1 MSIKQMTRCAIMAA
15 LICVLSPISVPLS
28 SLVPISLATLTVML
42 AGVLLGSKE
51 GTISVIIYLLL
62 GMVGL
67 PVFAGYSSGPT
78 VLFGVTGGFLFG
90 YIPLA
95 FISGLAIEK
104 KDDYKSMILGML
116 IGNLVLYVIG
126 TIWFMIYLKASLG
139 KALGAC
145 VIPFIPGDI
154 IKMII
159 VCLIAPRIRPLLN
172 K

>member
-1 MSIKQMTRCAIMAA
+1 
-15 LICVLSPISVPLS
+15 LSPISVPLS

-51 GTISVIIYLLL
+51 GTLSVIIYLLL

-95 FISGLAIEK
+95 FISGQATEK
-104 KDDYKSMILGML
+104 NDNKSMILGML
-116 IGNLVLYVIG
+116 IGNVVLYVIG

-139 KALGAC
+139 KALAAC
-145 VIPFIPGDI
+145 VIPFLPGDI

-159 VCLIAPRIRPLLN
+159 VCLIAPRIKPLLN